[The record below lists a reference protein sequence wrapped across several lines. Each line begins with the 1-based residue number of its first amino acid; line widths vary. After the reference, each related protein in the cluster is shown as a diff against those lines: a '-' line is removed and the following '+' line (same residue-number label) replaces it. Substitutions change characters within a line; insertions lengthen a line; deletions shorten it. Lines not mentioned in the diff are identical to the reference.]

1 MAEVGRVT
9 NRITGP
15 MYILLTRVRNVD
27 SEDVMTL
34 EALNRETVC

>member
-1 MAEVGRVT
+1 MAEVGRIT

-15 MYILLTRVRNVD
+15 MDILLTRVRNVD
-27 SEDVMTL
+27 SEDVVTL